1 MRLTRCFVPAALTAD
16 AALVLPE
23 GASVHIA
30 KVLRLRP
37 GALLRLFDGR
47 GGEFEARIQAI
58 ERGRVQV
65 RVGAHCA
72 LERES
77 PVAVTL
83 LQCLA
88 RAERMD
94 FIVQKA
100 TELGVAGIV
109 PVRSEHSLMRLD
121 AAGAQRRQQHWQAV
135 TISACEQCGRNRVPS
150 VSLPLGFES
159 AVGAAAAPARLM
171 LHPTAARTLAHA
183 LHALPATSTVTT
195 LALLIGPEGGL
206 SERELEYAT
215 QQGFLGCA
223 LGPRVLRAETAPLA
237 ALAAVQALLGDFAR

>member
-1 MRLTRCFVPAALTAD
+1 MRVTRCFVPAALAAD
-16 AALVLPE
+16 AALTLPE

-37 GALLRLFDGR
+37 GAQLRLFDGR
-47 GGEFEARIQAI
+47 GGEFEAQIQAI
-58 ERGRVQV
+58 ERGQVQV
-65 RVGAHCA
+65 RVGAHCP

-77 PVAVTL
+77 PVAVAL

-100 TELGVAGIV
+100 TELGVASIV
-109 PVRSEHSLMRLD
+109 PVCSEHSLMRLD
-121 AAGAQRRQQHWQAV
+121 AASAQRRQQHWQAV
-135 TISACEQCGRNRVPS
+135 TISACEQCGRNRVPP
-150 VSLPLGFES
+150 VSLPLEFQV
-159 AVGAAAAPARLM
+159 AIAAATAPVRLM
-171 LHPTAARTLAHA
+171 LHPAATRTLAEA
-183 LHALPATSTVTT
+183 LHELSATSAEKA

-206 SERELEYAT
+206 SERELEQAARLD
-215 QQGFLGCA
+215 FIGCT

-237 ALAAVQALLGDFAR
+237 ALSAVQTLLGDFA